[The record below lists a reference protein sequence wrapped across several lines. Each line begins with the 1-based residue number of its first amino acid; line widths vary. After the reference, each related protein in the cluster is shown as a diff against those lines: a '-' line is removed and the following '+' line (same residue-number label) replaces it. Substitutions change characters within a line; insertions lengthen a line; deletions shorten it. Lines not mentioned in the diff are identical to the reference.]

1 MTFFI
6 EIRYYFRAHQ
16 LYKNSIIK
24 NYIFLGQCC
33 KRYSLVDCLTC
44 GPGPGLPAP
53 CGHAA
58 AEVSPDC
65 SAYVLRCGGPG
76 VPYTAT
82 LALPANQVRCIEL
95 ETKAMRRFAKI

>member
-1 MTFFI
+1 MRTNCTKIALSRIIFFSVSVVSVTP
-6 EIRYYFRAHQ
+6 A
-16 LYKNSIIK
+16 
-24 NYIFLGQCC
+24 
-33 KRYSLVDCLTC
+33 VDCLTC

-95 ETKAMRRFAKI
+95 ETKARRRFAKI